1 MLESIFILLLV
12 IAILFLLITIIW
24 ESLSIGI
31 VDVILWL
38 ILSISVYQ
46 IEIPYTA
53 IQADDTIISGV
64 HTIETLYPLSWLFMG
79 MAIITMLFLFIQII
93 FPMLQGKY
101 SRMM

>member
-1 MLESIFILLLV
+1 MLESIFIMILIV
-12 IAILFLLITIIW
+12 AILFLLITIIW
-24 ESLSIGI
+24 ESLSLGI

-53 IQADDTIISGV
+53 MQSDDTIITGV
-64 HTIETLYPLSWLFMG
+64 QTIETLYPLSWLFMG
-79 MAIITMLFLFIQII
+79 LAIITMLFLFIQII